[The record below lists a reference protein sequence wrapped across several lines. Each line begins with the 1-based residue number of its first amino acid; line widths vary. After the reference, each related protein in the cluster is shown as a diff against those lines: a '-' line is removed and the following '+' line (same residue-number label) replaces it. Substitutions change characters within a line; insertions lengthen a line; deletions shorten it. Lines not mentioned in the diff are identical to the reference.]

1 MIKIYDPSVSFEDI
15 WNFRPEDSSTHT
27 AVPIINVVA
36 EALYSTN
43 VIECGEIAKQM
54 HVDSRLLN
62 AVIKV
67 ETGMS
72 FSELLHQ
79 YRFRQVTE
87 YVATNPDVKLDIVA
101 KKFGYSSYSSLWR
114 FMQRIGGV
122 TPNGEK
128 SQAGPELWLTWR
140 EEAKRKRHPYRYNN
154 NDTKA

>member
-1 MIKIYDPSVSFEDI
+1 MIKTYPPSISFEDI
-15 WNFRPEDSSTHT
+15 WNFRPEESTTHT

-43 VIECGEIAKQM
+43 IIECKEIAKQM
-54 HVDSRLLN
+54 QIDSRLLN

-67 ETGMS
+67 EVGMP

-79 YRFRQVTE
+79 YRFKQVSE
-87 YVATNPDVKLDIVA
+87 YVAANPEVKLDIVA

-128 SQAGPELWLTWR
+128 SQAGPELWLQWR
-140 EEAKRKRHPYRYNN
+140 EQSKKKKYYY
-154 NDTKA
+154 K

>member
-1 MIKIYDPSVSFEDI
+1 MIKVYRPSTNFEDI
-15 WNFRPEDSSTHT
+15 WNFRPEDPSTHT
-27 AVPIINVVA
+27 AVPIINIVA
-36 EALYSTN
+36 EALYTTN
-43 VIECGEIAKQM
+43 VIECGKIAEQM
-54 HVDSRLLN
+54 QVDSRLLN

-67 ETGMS
+67 ELGMP
-72 FSELLHQ
+72 FSDLLHQ

-87 YVATNPDVKLDIVA
+87 YVAANPEVKLDVVA

-140 EEAKRKRHPYRYNN
+140 ENRKRKRYPYRYNDN
-154 NDTKA
+154 ETEA

>member
-1 MIKIYDPSVSFEDI
+1 MIKVYTPSISFEDI
-15 WNFRPEDSSTHT
+15 WNFRPEDPSTHT

-36 EALYSTN
+36 EALYTTN
-43 VIECGEIAKQM
+43 VIECGVIAKEM
-54 HVDSRLLN
+54 NVDSRLLN

-79 YRFRQVTE
+79 YRFRQVRE
-87 YVATNPDVKLDIVA
+87 YVAANPDVKLDIVA

-140 EEAKRKRHPYRYNN
+140 ENRKKKFKN
-154 NDTKA
+154 

>member
-1 MIKIYDPSVSFEDI
+1 MIKTYTPSISFEDI
-15 WNFRPEDSSTHT
+15 WNFRTEDSSTHT

-43 VIECGEIAKQM
+43 LIECKEIAKQM
-54 HVDSRLLN
+54 QVDSRLLN

-67 ETGMS
+67 KTGMP

-79 YRFRQVTE
+79 YRFRQVSE
-87 YVATNPDVKLDIVA
+87 YVAANPDEKLDVVA

-140 EEAKRKRHPYRYNN
+140 EEAKKRRHN
-154 NDTKA
+154 